1 MEGLCSNTPPGEAE
15 TGIPNVHR
23 PGKGG
28 LLLPTDAGGN
38 TETLVADVIF
48 SKHPNRTLPAL
59 EAFHPYESSTALI
72 NFDITSDIVDEVP
85 KKTKGAAK
93 IP

>member
-28 LLLPTDAGGN
+28 LLLPTDTGGN

-59 EAFHPYESSTALI
+59 EAFHPYFSSPNLI
-72 NFDITSDIVDEVP
+72 DLDIMSDIVDKVP
-85 KKTKGAAK
+85 NTMKGAAGT
-93 IP
+93 